1 MKSLLS
7 EIRLFFLANIS
18 HLRRGRAR
26 RAGLRVRAP
35 DAQAGAER
43 HGFLSDDHRQ
53 QVRAA
58 PRRRRARPARA
69 RADVGGGAGDGSPH
83 SRADFAERRK
93 AHAAG
98 ERAQRGAAAGAGL
111 ARVARPALFAGAAAA
126 AARARPAAEHE
137 QDAARADGA
146 ALCAC
151 GSAQG
156 RELFASEQLATFGV
170 EGERAR
176 EKPLAW
182 RRAKGPRRQPPR
194 GEQLPA
200 FSRISCRRVLMGA

>member
-1 MKSLLS
+1 MHKLVQSAMDFYPT
-7 EIRLFFLANIS
+7 IIVNKC
-18 HLRRGRAR
+18 
-26 RAGLRVRAP
+26 
-35 DAQAGAER
+35 AQH
-43 HGFLSDDHRQ
+43 HGVD
-53 QVRAA
+53 V
-58 PRRRRARPARA
+58 PGP
-69 RADVGGGAGDGSPH
+69 DVGGGAGDGSPQMWEAALATDL
-83 SRADFAERRK
+83 RIPADFAERRK

-176 EKPLAW
+176 AKPLAW

>member
-1 MKSLLS
+1 MLDVQACGYAHQMHKLVQSAMDFYPT
-7 EIRLFFLANIS
+7 IIVNKCAQ
-18 HLRRGRAR
+18 HHGVDVP
-26 RAGLRVRAP
+26 GPRVRA
-35 DAQAGAER
+35 QMWE
-43 HGFLSDDHRQ
+43 
-53 QVRAA
+53 AA
-58 PRRRRARPARA
+58 LATDLRIP
-69 RADVGGGAGDGSPH
+69 
-83 SRADFAERRK
+83 ADFAERRK